1 MDNNRLFSRNFTLM
15 TIGQIISLFGNATL
29 RFALSLYVLDLT
41 GSAAVFGGILALSM
55 IPTVLLS
62 PFGGMMADRVPRQ
75 KIMWGL
81 DFITAALLVG
91 LMAALTVT
99 QSLAVITAAMM
110 LLAVI
115 QAFYQPSVTSSVPL
129 LVDSEHLMAAN
140 GVVVQVQALAGLLG
154 PILGGFLYGML
165 VPQYG
170 LWPILAVSAV
180 CFFLS
185 AVMELFIRIPFTKQE
200 RSGSGFAQV
209 KADFGGALR
218 FLTKENPGTAK
229 LLLVVAGLNLFLAG
243 LFMVGV
249 PFLVKI
255 YLGLSAELYG
265 FAEAALG
272 CGSIAGGIAS
282 AILSKKVGLQQ
293 SYRFLLVSAAA
304 MLPIV
309 GALVL
314 GAPAPAVYGVI
325 VGSILLGMAATA
337 LFNIAAQTFLQQET
351 PIALLGKVT
360 SLVTVICVCAL
371 PVGQALYGFL
381 FEVFRANPWPVV
393 LFGAAVSLLLSVAA
407 KRPLAEVGKEII
419 AAPAMEA
426 E

>member
-1 MDNNRLFSRNFTLM
+1 MSKNGLFTRDFTLM

-41 GSAAVFGGILALSM
+41 GSAAIFGGILALSM

-75 KIMWGL
+75 KMMWGL
-81 DFITAALLVG
+81 DFITATLLVG
-91 LMAALTVT
+91 LMATLTVT
-99 QSLAVITAAMM
+99 QSLTVITAAMM

-170 LWPILAVSAV
+170 LWPILVVSAV

-200 RSGSGFAQV
+200 RTGFGFAQV
-209 KADFGGALR
+209 KDDFGGALR
-218 FLTKENPGTAK
+218 FLIKENPGTAK

-243 LFMVGV
+243 LFVVGV

-255 YLGLSAELYG
+255 YLGLSAQMYG

-282 AILSKKVGLQQ
+282 AVLAKKVGLQQ

-304 MLPIV
+304 MLPIAGV
-309 GALVL
+309 LVL
-314 GAPAPAVYGVI
+314 GAPALVVYGVI
-325 VGSILLGMAATA
+325 VGSILFGMAATA
-337 LFNIAAQTFLQQET
+337 LFNIAAQTFLQQGT

-360 SLVTVICVCAL
+360 SFVTVICVCAL
-371 PVGQALYGFL
+371 PIGQALYGFL
-381 FEVFRANPWPVV
+381 FELFRANPWPVI
-393 LFGAAVSLLLSVAA
+393 LFGAAVSLLLSLAA
-407 KRPLAEVGKEII
+407 KRPLAEVKKGMRTTL
-419 AAPAMEA
+419 AAEA